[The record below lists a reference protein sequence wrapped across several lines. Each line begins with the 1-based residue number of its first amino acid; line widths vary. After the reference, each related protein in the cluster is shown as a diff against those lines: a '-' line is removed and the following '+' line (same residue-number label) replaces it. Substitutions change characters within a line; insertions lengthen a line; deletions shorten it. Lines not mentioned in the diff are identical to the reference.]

1 MDTFIGG
8 LPPQIGSYEIRSL
21 FSDSRRNR
29 LFFAYDQHFGNYVII
44 KLLPVDFFSDPDFR
58 KHLEQDIRLLSAK
71 PLPAIVPVYDM
82 GEYESRSYLVEQYM
96 PGGSLADRIA
106 EGPLPLA
113 EVVRITEKL
122 SQGLDAAH
130 ERGVL
135 HLNIKPSNVLFD
147 QNDEPFLSDFGQ
159 VRTSQASAT
168 DVLNEIDGAPAYSS
182 PEQALGQF
190 DLDHRSDLYA
200 FGALVFTMLSGRVP
214 YPDENLVMQA
224 MQQVSSP
231 TPDILKLRPDLPV
244 GCAAAIDWAMCKDP
258 DLRYTSAGEF
268 AAVFTQQA
276 LRTQPKKKSRS
287 TRPLRIALLL
297 LLVLLLTGAAAGQA
311 MGIFDLNKAPQN
323 ISGAINQIA
332 FMVNP
337 PTATLVPPTHTP
349 TLAPPTQTPT
359 LLPTTAPP
367 TSTPIPTRTRVPTQA
382 PSPTPTRLV
391 IGFADKIAVI
401 RHNDIWVANLDG
413 SDLEQVTTDQ
423 NSKSDLRWTPDGK
436 ALVFSDGLCYQML
449 TYPEKVNTQLG
460 CFEDLAISPDMSS
473 MVIGRTVILDN
484 GNKQWLNFYGPFDLL
499 LQGLVRDIPR
509 EPVSGGIPFQGGRL
523 TQFSADGQT
532 LAAVFR
538 SPYQGTFLDVL
549 ELFNLCG
556 KDEVVV
562 ALKLFSL
569 CGPGENVNAQ
579 DYIPGNRFSLR
590 GYLGPND
597 AHTLSDFGWDGD
609 RTFAVHGM
617 VSRTGYGDMVIYT
630 RIPEQN
636 NFKVEKIAPVAGQ
649 CCYQDI
655 QWSPNSEYLLFV
667 FQDNRFLTDTLVYYE
682 PYATIRE
689 DLPRTPLPFPE
700 GFFDEPGARVEPA
713 LRPAKP

>member
-8 LPPQIGSYEIRSL
+8 LPPQIGSYEIRYL
-21 FSDSRRNR
+21 FSDSGRNR
-29 LFFAYDQHFGNYVII
+29 LFYAYDQHFGKYVII
-44 KLLPVDFFSDPDFR
+44 KLLPIDFFSDPDFR
-58 KHLEQDIRLLSAK
+58 KHLEQDVRLLSAK
-71 PLPAIVPVYDM
+71 PLPAIVPVYDI

-96 PGGSLADRIA
+96 PAGSLAERIA
-106 EGPLPLA
+106 EGPLELT

-147 QNDEPFLSDFGQ
+147 ENDEPFLSDFGQ
-159 VRTSQASAT
+159 VRISQASPT

-214 YPDENLVMQA
+214 YPDENPVIQA
-224 MQQVSSP
+224 MQHVSSP

-244 GCAAAIDWAMCKDP
+244 GCAAAIDWALCKDP
-258 DLRYTSAGEF
+258 DLRYASAGEF
-268 AAVFTQQA
+268 AAIFAQQA
-276 LRTQPKKKSRS
+276 LRTQPVKKPRS
-287 TRPLRIALLL
+287 ARPLRIALLF

-337 PTATLVPPTHTP
+337 PTATPVPPTHTP
-349 TLAPPTQTPT
+349 TLSPPTLTPT
-359 LLPTTAPP
+359 LPPPTTAP
-367 TSTPIPTRTRVPTQA
+367 TYTPIPTRTRVPTQA
-382 PSPTPTRLV
+382 PTPTPTRLV

-413 SDLEQVTTDQ
+413 SDLERVTTDQ
-423 NSKSDLRWTPDGK
+423 KTKSDLRWTPDGK
-436 ALVFSDGLCYQML
+436 ALVFSNGLCYQML
-449 TYPEKVNTQLG
+449 TYPEKVVTQLG

-499 LQGLVRDIPR
+499 LQGLIRDIPR
-509 EPVSGGIPFQGGRL
+509 QPVSGGFPFQGGRL

-532 LAAVFR
+532 LASVFR

-549 ELFNLCG
+549 ELF
-556 KDEVVV
+556 
-562 ALKLFSL
+562 SL
-569 CGPGENVNAQ
+569 RGAGENVDVH

-609 RTFAVHGM
+609 RTFAVHGI

-630 RIPEQN
+630 RLPEQN
-636 NFKVEKIAPVAGQ
+636 NFKYEKIAPIDGQ

-667 FQDNRFLTDTLVYYE
+667 FQDNRYLKDTLVYYE

-700 GFFDEPGARVEPA
+700 GFFDDPTPQPGSARLEPARVEPA